1 MSHKRRAATVPAAPS
16 ASRARPAV
24 AHRRRARR
32 VSTRVWLIAAAI
44 VALAFLGWSL
54 WQSGALAKPAPASR
68 TEDPANLLPL
78 ASPVR
83 PLNGSHDMA
92 TVPQATPA
100 PQQAPKGVPVPVL
113 QMPSRSYNFGTIPK
127 APVVSHIFSVENTGT
142 VDLVLSNLVTSCGC
156 TTAELTS
163 SVIPPGQRADLTVVF
178 NPSFHPTQG
187 DTVRLVWF
195 GTNDVTQPWIEVR
208 IEAFVK

>member
-24 AHRRRARR
+24 GHRRRGRGGNK
-32 VSTRVWLIAAAI
+32 RVWLVAAA
-44 VALAFLGWSL
+44 VLVVAFLGWSV
-54 WQSGALAKPAPASR
+54 WQSGALAKPALASR
-68 TEDPANLLPL
+68 TEATANLLPL
-78 ASPVR
+78 ANPVR
-83 PLNGSHDMA
+83 PLSGSHDMA
-92 TVPQATPA
+92 AVPQATPA
-100 PQQAPKGVPVPVL
+100 PQQAPKGVPLPVL
-113 QMPSRSYNFGTIPK
+113 QMPSLSYDFGTIPK
-127 APVVSHIFSVENTGT
+127 APPVSHIFSVENTGT
-142 VDLVLSNLVTSCGC
+142 ADLVLRNLVTSCGC

-163 SVIPPGQRADLTVVF
+163 SVIPPGQRADLTVTF

-208 IEAFVK
+208 IESFVK